1 MTICFASH
9 NENKVR
15 EINELSPDGIEIIGL
30 SEIGIT
36 EEIEENGSTLEENS
50 QIKTR
55 YVFNRKQI
63 PVFADDSGLEVTALG
78 GAPGVISAR
87 YAGPERNNSKNIAL
101 LLKNLQEFEDKSAR
115 FRSIITFIDQGGE
128 EVQFE
133 GEMTGQLV
141 DKLRGNNGFGYD
153 PIFVP
158 DGFDRTFAEMVP
170 EEKNKLSHRAKA
182 FEKLLS
188 YLGKING

>member
-15 EINELSPDGIEIIGL
+15 EISELSPEGIEIIGL
-30 SEIGIT
+30 NETGIT
-36 EEIEENGSTLEENS
+36 EEIEESGSTLEENS
-50 QIKTR
+50 QIKAR
-55 YVFNRKQI
+55 YVFNKKRI
-63 PVFADDSGLEVTALG
+63 PVFADDSGLEVKALE

-87 YAGPERNNSKNIAL
+87 YAGPERNNSNNIAL
-101 LLKNLQEFEDKSAR
+101 LLKNLQGFEDKSAR
-115 FRSIITFIDQGGE
+115 FRSVITFIDREGKE
-128 EVQFE
+128 IQFE
-133 GEMTGQLV
+133 GEVTGKLE

-158 DGFDRTFAEMVP
+158 DGFDRTFAEMAS

-188 YLGKING
+188 YLGKLNG

>member
-15 EINELSPDGIEIIGL
+15 EISELSPDGIEIIGL
-30 SEIGIT
+30 NEIGIT
-36 EEIEENGSTLEENS
+36 EEIEETGSTLEENS
-50 QIKTR
+50 RIKAR
-55 YVFNRKQI
+55 YVFDSKRI

-87 YAGPERNNSKNIAL
+87 YAGPERDNSKNIAL
-101 LLKNLQEFEDKSAR
+101 VLKNLQAFEDRSAR
-115 FRSIITFIDQGGE
+115 FRSVITFIDQDGA

-133 GEMTGQLV
+133 GMLAGQLQ
-141 DKLRGNNGFGYD
+141 DHLRGSNGFGYD

-158 DGFDRTFAEMVP
+158 DGFDRTFAEMAA

-188 YLGKING
+188 YLGKLNG